1 MATDRDT
8 AGVIAPPPLIFAAF
22 FLAGLAVDVLFPAT
36 SWAGATVRWTGG
48 ALIATGIVVG
58 IAVALQFRRA
68 GTHLEPWKPTTVLVT
83 GGLYRLSRN
92 PAYVAVAMLHAGMAL
107 ALGKTWTL
115 AMLAPAL
122 TVIQL
127 GVIRREEHY
136 LERKFGDTYRT
147 YCRTVRRWL

>member
-1 MATDRDT
+1 MAADRDT

-22 FLAGLAVDVLFPAT
+22 FLSGIALDTLFPVAT
-36 SWAGATVRWTGG
+36 RADTAVRWTGG
-48 ALIATGIVVG
+48 ALIAAAAIVG

-92 PAYVAVAMLHAGMAL
+92 PAYIALAMLYAGVAL
-107 ALGKTWTL
+107 ALGKAWTL

-127 GVIRREEHY
+127 GVIRREERY
-136 LERKFGDTYRT
+136 LERKFGDSYRA
-147 YCRTVRRWL
+147 YCRAVRRWL